1 MAPMIKRRASSK
13 TDAAAAFEKAAAKK
27 KPQAHFFRLYVAGSS
42 QRSLRAVK
50 KIKEICERELSGGY
64 TLEIIDLYQQPARA
78 IADQIIAAPT
88 LVRRLPEPIRLVGDL
103 SDDQKVMSLFNFQK
117 MKGS

>member
-1 MAPMIKRRASSK
+1 MIKRRIPPN
-13 TDAAAAFEKAAAKK
+13 AAAAQKAFEKKAVARR
-27 KPQAHFFRLYVAGSS
+27 KPEAHLFRLYIAGSS
-42 QRSLRAVK
+42 ERSLRAVRR
-50 KIKEICERELSGGY
+50 IKEICEKELEGIY

-103 SDDQKVMSLFNFQK
+103 SDEAKVMALFRPGGERSSK
-117 MKGS
+117 